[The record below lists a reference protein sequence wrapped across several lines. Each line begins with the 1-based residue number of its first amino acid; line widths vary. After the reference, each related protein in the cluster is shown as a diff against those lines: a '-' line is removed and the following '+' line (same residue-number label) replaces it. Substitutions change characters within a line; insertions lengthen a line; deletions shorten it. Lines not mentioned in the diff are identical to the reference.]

1 MILNPYTVRRL
12 LKVNG
17 SHPNAWFGWI
27 EILRGGVNK
36 LFKILT
42 IQIMNLSGNFGKRM
56 DISSLLGGIG
66 IGSLLTVLLKE
77 YFDNKKTLAKRKF
90 EEKREAYINYLNV
103 AALSQTMPPKEG
115 LWARTAAIERIKLC
129 GSEDVVKLLDI
140 VSNTTPNSSRKPVD
154 ELIKAMRKDLF

>member
-1 MILNPYTVRRL
+1 MILNPHTGRRL

-17 SHPNAWFGWI
+17 PHPNAWFGWI
-27 EILRGGVNK
+27 ETLRGGVNK
-36 LFKILT
+36 QFKILT

-56 DISSLLGGIG
+56 DISNLLGGIG

-90 EEKREAYINYLNV
+90 EEKREAYTNYLNV
-103 AALSQTMPPKEG
+103 AALSQTMLPDEG
-115 LWARTAAIERIKLC
+115 LWARTAAIARIKLC
-129 GSEDVVKLLDI
+129 GSEEVVKLLDI